1 MARLTVRLIIVCCGA
16 TATTRRG
23 GFADPAEPLDESGAA
38 RAALRR
44 RAGSTGNAIVA
55 PSVAAR
61 QTAAAIGLEARVA
74 PAIADVDWGDWSGL
88 SFEEVYS
95 TSPDA
100 LAAWLADPTD
110 ATPGGEGLAAV
121 GARVG
126 PWLDEVASGGGEAVA
141 VTHAMIVRVILGA
154 TVGIPI
160 GSAMRIDIAPLAV
173 TELSFHRGWRLQ
185 EMRRS

>member
-1 MARLTVRLIIVCCGA
+1 MARLTVRLTIVCCGA

-23 GFADPAEPLDESGAA
+23 GFAYPAEPLDGSGAA

-44 RAGSTGNAIVA
+44 RTSSTG
-55 PSVAAR
+55 R
-61 QTAAAIGLEARVA
+61 
-74 PAIADVDWGDWSGL
+74 AIADVDWGDWSGL
-88 SFEEVYS
+88 PFAEVHA

-100 LAAWLADPTD
+100 LTAWLADPTN
-110 ATPGGEGLAAV
+110 APPGGEGLAAV
-121 GARVG
+121 RARVG
-126 PWLDEVASGGGEAVA
+126 PWLDEVVSGGGEAVA
-141 VTHAMIVRVILGA
+141 VTHPMIVRVILGA

-173 TELSFHRGWRLQ
+173 TELSFNRGWRLQ